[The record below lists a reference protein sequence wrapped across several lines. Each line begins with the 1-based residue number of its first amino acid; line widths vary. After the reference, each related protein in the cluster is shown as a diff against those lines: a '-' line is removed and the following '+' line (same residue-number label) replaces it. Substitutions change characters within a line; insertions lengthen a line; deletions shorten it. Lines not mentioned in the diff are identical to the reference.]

1 MAKVTDR
8 LAARYPETPRNVIA
22 AVVAEEYALLD
33 GGRIRTYIPTLV
45 ESGAKNRLRES
56 VSAPPAAT

>member
-22 AVVAEEYALLD
+22 GVVAEEYALLD
-33 GGRIRTYIPTLV
+33 GGRIPHLHPNA
-45 ESGAKNRLRES
+45 G
-56 VSAPPAAT
+56 

>member
-22 AVVAEEYALLD
+22 AVVAEEYALS
-33 GGRIRTYIPTLV
+33 GRRPDPHLHPNA
-45 ESGAKNRLRES
+45 G
-56 VSAPPAAT
+56 